1 MHPYWFLFIVP
12 AFLALIGARRKIDP
26 ITDKF
31 STRID
36 FLWLTV
42 ILILTVVIGFRFQV
56 GGDWGNYYWQV
67 ERSIG
72 LPFIES
78 FRLRGDPLFSI
89 LNWLSGNLG
98 FGVYGVQV
106 ISGLIFS
113 YGLSKF
119 CLTLPR
125 PFLALTVAI
134 PYLVI
139 VVAMGYSRQGL
150 AIGIVLLSLVA
161 LMDQKKL
168 KFVMLIFISASI
180 HKSAIILLPI
190 LGFVSKSNN
199 LWNLIWVAITC
210 VIAFF
215 VFVSA
220 YLEFLIYAYFESEY
234 NSSGA
239 FIRLSMSVLCAL
251 IFLLFSKNFNFTQ
264 QNILIW
270 KFFSYASIL
279 LFLALF
285 ISSSSTALDRIALY
299 FIPLQLVVLSYLPE
313 IFKVSKKISQGLRWS
328 VVFYCSIVLTVWL
341 LFADSSFRWV
351 PYKSFLFELVD
362 YKETKLL

>member
-1 MHPYWFLFIVP
+1 MHAYWLLFLVP
-12 AFLALIGARRKIDP
+12 AFFALIGDRRNINHLTNKFSTKIDP
-26 ITDKF
+26 
-31 STRID
+31 
-36 FLWLTV
+36 LWLSV
-42 ILILTVVIGFRFQV
+42 ICVLTMVIGFRYYV

-72 LPFIES
+72 VPFTES
-78 FRLRGDPLFSI
+78 FTLRGDPLFSI

-106 ISGLIFS
+106 TAGIIFS
-113 YGLSKF
+113 YGLTKF

-150 AIGIVLLSLVA
+150 ALGLVLLGLIA
-161 LMDQKKL
+161 LMDKRKT
-168 KFVMLIFISASI
+168 KFLILVLIASSI
-180 HKSAIILLPI
+180 HKSAVILLPM
-190 LGFVSKSNN
+190 LGYVSETNKI
-199 LWNLIWVAITC
+199 WNIIWVAFGC

-220 YLEFLIYAYFESEY
+220 YIEFLIYGYFESEY

-239 FIRLSMSVLCAL
+239 FIRLAMSMICAS
-251 IFLLFSKNFNFTQ
+251 IFLLFSKNFNF
-264 QNILIW
+264 NNHNVLIW
-270 KFFSYASIL
+270 KYFSYASLIL
-279 LFLALF
+279 FFGLF
-285 ISSSSTALDRIALY
+285 ISPSSTALDRIALY
-299 FIPLQLVVLSYLPE
+299 FIPLQLLVLSYLPE
-313 IFKVSKKISQGLRWS
+313 LFSRSKKFSQTLKWS
-328 VVFYCSIVLTVWL
+328 IVFYCSMVLMVWL
-341 LFADSSFRWV
+341 FFADSSFRWI

-362 YKETKLL
+362 YKDTKLL

>member
-12 AFLALIGARRKIDP
+12 AFLALIGTRRRINPK
-26 ITDKF
+26 TNKF
-31 STRID
+31 STKID
-36 FLWLTV
+36 FLWITV
-42 ILILTVVIGFRFQV
+42 IFVLTIIIGFRYYV

-67 ERSIG
+67 QRSIG

-78 FRLRGDPLFSI
+78 FTLRGDPLFSI
-89 LNWLSGNLG
+89 LNWISGNLG
-98 FGVYGVQV
+98 FDVYGVQV

-150 AIGIVLLSLVA
+150 AIGFVLIALTA
-161 LMDQKKL
+161 LMDQKRF
-168 KFVMLIFISASI
+168 KFVVLILIAASV

-190 LGFVSKSNN
+190 LGYVSQSNKI
-199 LWNLIWVAITC
+199 WNFIWVVIGS

-239 FIRLSMSVLCAL
+239 FIRLSMSMICSL
-251 IFLLFSKNFNFTQ
+251 IFLLFSKNFHFDKHNT
-264 QNILIW
+264 LIW
-270 KFFSYASIL
+270 KFCSYASIL
-279 LFLALF
+279 LFLGLF

-313 IFKVSKKISQGLRWS
+313 IFQVSKKFSQGLKWS
-328 VVFYCSIVLTVWL
+328 IVFYCSMVLTIWL
-341 LFADSSFRWV
+341 LFADSSFRWI

-362 YKETKLL
+362 FKDTRLL

>member
-1 MHPYWFLFIVP
+1 MHPYWLLFIVP
-12 AFLALIGARRKIDP
+12 SFLALIGSRRKLDPLTKKYSTKIDP
-26 ITDKF
+26 
-31 STRID
+31 
-36 FLWLTV
+36 LWLSV
-42 ILILTVVIGFRFQV
+42 IIVLTIVIGFRYYV

-72 LPFIES
+72 VPFKDS
-78 FRLRGDPLFSI
+78 FTLRGDPLFSL

-106 ISGLIFS
+106 TAGLIFS
-113 YGLSKF
+113 YGLTKF

-150 AIGIVLLSLVA
+150 AIGLVLLALIA
-161 LMDQKKL
+161 LMDQKKA
-168 KFVMLIFISASI
+168 KFLIFLLIASSI

-190 LGFVSKSNN
+190 LGYISQSNKI
-199 LWNLIWVAITC
+199 WNLIWVALGSI
-210 VIAFF
+210 IAFF

-220 YLEFLIYAYFESEY
+220 YIEFMIYAYFESEY

-239 FIRLSMSVLCAL
+239 FIRLSMSMICAI
-251 IFLLFSKNFNFTQ
+251 IFLLFSKNFDFDENNT
-264 QNILIW
+264 LIW
-270 KFFSYASIL
+270 KFFSYAS
-279 LFLALF
+279 LALF
-285 ISSSSTALDRIALY
+285 LGLFVSPSSTALDRIALY
-299 FIPLQLVVLSYLPE
+299 FIPLQLIVLSHLPE
-313 IFKVSKKISQGLRWS
+313 LFSISKKFSQGLKWS
-328 VVFYCSIVLTVWL
+328 IVFYCSMVLMIWL
-341 LFADSSFRWV
+341 VFADSSFRWI

-362 YKETKLL
+362 WKDTKLL

>member
-1 MHPYWFLFIVP
+1 MHPYWLLFLVP
-12 AFLALIGARRKIDP
+12 AFFALIGSSRKLNHLTNKYP
-26 ITDKF
+26 TN
-31 STRID
+31 ID
-36 FLWLTV
+36 FLWLSV
-42 ILILTVVIGFRFQV
+42 IVVFTIIIGFRYHV

-72 LPFIES
+72 VPFLES
-78 FRLRGDPLFSI
+78 FTLRGDPLFSL
-89 LNWLSGNLG
+89 LNWISGNLG

-106 ISGLIFS
+106 TAGLIFS
-113 YGLSKF
+113 YGLAKF

-150 AIGIVLLSLVA
+150 AIGVSLIALIA
-161 LMDQKKL
+161 LMDQKKA
-168 KFVMLIFISASI
+168 KFIVLVLIASSI

-190 LGFVSKSNN
+190 LGYVSQTNKI
-199 LWNLIWVAITC
+199 WTLIWVAFGS

-220 YLEFLIYAYFESEY
+220 YIEFLIYAYFESEY

-239 FIRLSMSVLCAL
+239 FIRLSMSMICAT
-251 IFLLFSKNFNFTQ
+251 IFLLFSKKFNFDKNNT
-264 QNILIW
+264 LIW
-270 KFFSYASIL
+270 KFFSYASL
-279 LFLALF
+279 VLFFGLFL
-285 ISSSSTALDRIALY
+285 SSSSTALDRIALY

-313 IFKVSKKISQGLRWS
+313 IFSISKKFSQGLKWLI
-328 VVFYCSIVLTVWL
+328 VFYCSMVLLIWL
-341 LFADSSFRWV
+341 VFADSSYRWI

-362 YKETKLL
+362 YKDTKLL

>member
-12 AFLALIGARRKIDP
+12 AFLALIGTRRKINP
-26 ITDKF
+26 ITNKF
-31 STRID
+31 STKID
-36 FLWLTV
+36 FLWLSV
-42 ILILTVVIGFRFQV
+42 IFVLTVVIGFRYYV

-72 LPFIES
+72 LPFTES
-78 FRLRGDPLFSI
+78 FTLRGDPLFSI

-106 ISGLIFS
+106 TSGLIFS

-119 CLTLPR
+119 CLSLPR

-150 AIGIVLLSLVA
+150 AIGLVLIALVA
-161 LMDQKKL
+161 LMDQKNL
-168 KFVMLIFISASI
+168 KFVIFILIAASI
-180 HKSAIILLPI
+180 HKSAIILFPI
-190 LGFVSKSNN
+190 LGYLSQSNKIWNFV
-199 LWNLIWVAITC
+199 WVAIGT

-215 VFVSA
+215 VFISA
-220 YLEFLIYAYFESEY
+220 YIEFLIYAYFESEY

-239 FIRLSMSVLCAL
+239 FIRLSMSMVCAL
-251 IFLLFSKNFNFTQ
+251 IFLLFSKNFNLNGH
-264 QNILIW
+264 NILIW

-279 LFLALF
+279 LFAGLF
-285 ISSSSTALDRIALY
+285 VSSSSTALDRIALY

-313 IFKVSKKISQGLRWS
+313 IFQVSKKFSQGLKWS
-328 VVFYCSIVLTVWL
+328 IVFYCSLVLTIWL
-341 LFADSSFRWV
+341 LFADSSFRWI

>member
-1 MHPYWFLFIVP
+1 MHPYLILFIVP
-12 AFLALIGARRKIDP
+12 VLLALIGTSRKTNP
-26 ITDKF
+26 ITHKF
-31 STRID
+31 STKID
-36 FLWLTV
+36 SLWLTV
-42 ILILTVVIGFRFQV
+42 IFVLTFIIGFRYYV

-72 LPFIES
+72 IPFTES
-78 FRLRGDPLFSI
+78 FTLRGDPLFSI

-98 FGVYGVQV
+98 FSVYGVQ
-106 ISGLIFS
+106 IFSGLIFS

-139 VVAMGYSRQGL
+139 VVAMGYNRQGL
-150 AIGIVLLSLVA
+150 AIGLVLIALIA
-161 LMDQKKL
+161 LMDQKKF
-168 KFVMLIFISASI
+168 KFMILILISASI

-190 LGFVSKSNN
+190 LGYVSQTNKF
-199 LWNLIWVAITC
+199 WNLIWVAIAS

-239 FIRLSMSVLCAL
+239 YIRLLMSMICAL
-251 IFLLFSKNFNFTQ
+251 IFLFFSKNFNLDQ
-264 QNILIW
+264 NNILIW
-270 KFFSYASIL
+270 KFFSYASII
-279 LFLALF
+279 LFLGLF
-285 ISSSSTALDRIALY
+285 ISPSSTALDRIGLY

-313 IFKVSKKISQGLRWS
+313 IFNVSKKIRQAIKWS
-328 VVFYCSIVLTVWL
+328 IIFYCSMVLIIWL
-341 LFADSSFRWV
+341 LFADSSYRWI

-362 YKETKLL
+362 FKDTKLL